1 MSDRKYALIFS
12 ILVITLKPLEKFIC
26 KLLFR
31 YRSKSTKLLKEGIY
45 NEGNVR
51 IRIF

>member
-1 MSDRKYALIFS
+1 MSDRKYALA
-12 ILVITLKPLEKFIC
+12 ILVITLKSLEKLVC

-45 NEGNVR
+45 NEGNVM